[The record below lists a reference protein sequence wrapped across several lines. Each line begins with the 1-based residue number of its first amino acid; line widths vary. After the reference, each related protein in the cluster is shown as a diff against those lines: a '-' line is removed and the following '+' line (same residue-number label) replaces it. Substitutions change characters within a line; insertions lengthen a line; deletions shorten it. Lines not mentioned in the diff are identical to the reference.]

1 MAFRDDREALLSRVT
16 ALESELAAERGGAET
31 QQALAAELDTRR
43 AQVRA
48 ATGELE
54 QDRAALLELG
64 AALDRLRARVAP
76 TPAAAREPAP
86 AAGQAGQAG
95 QDEQPRSDATLA
107 MVLVIGAGLALI
119 VALVLLLGGRSR
131 RPVHPVSP
139 PPEVEAVERV
149 AEPSVTPEAS
159 PTPAPERYRCD
170 VMSKPAGAEL
180 RRDGVVLGKTPLRI
194 SHGDD
199 DVGGY
204 VLHLSGYRD
213 VELKLTP
220 GPDCKLEIV
229 LQQQGPQ

>member
-1 MAFRDDREALLSRVT
+1 MAFRDDREALLSRVA
-16 ALESELAAERGGAET
+16 ALEGELAAERGGAET
-31 QQALAAELDTRR
+31 QQALAAELDTLR

-54 QDRAALLELG
+54 QDRAALLELA

-76 TPAAAREPAP
+76 ASAPTAAAAQEPV
-86 AAGQAGQAG
+86 QAGG
-95 QDEQPRSDATLA
+95 KDGPPPGDASLA

-131 RPVHPVSP
+131 RPVHTVSP
-139 PPEVEAVERV
+139 APEVEAVERV
-149 AEPSVTPEAS
+149 AEPPVTPEAS
-159 PTPAPERYRCD
+159 PTPAPERYSCD
-170 VMSKPAGAEL
+170 VMSQPAGAEL

-204 VLHLSGYRD
+204 VLHLNGYRD
-213 VELKLTP
+213 VALKLTP

>member
-1 MAFRDDREALLSRVT
+1 MAFRDDREALLSRVA
-16 ALESELAAERGGAET
+16 ALESDLAAERGGAET
-31 QQALAAELDTRR
+31 QQALAAELDTLR

-54 QDRAALLELG
+54 QDRAALREL
-64 AALDRLRARVAP
+64 ATALDRLRARVAP
-76 TPAAAREPAP
+76 APAAALEPAP
-86 AAGQAGQAG
+86 AAG

-131 RPVHPVSP
+131 RPVHTVSP

-149 AEPSVTPEAS
+149 AEPPITPEAS
-159 PTPAPERYRCD
+159 PTPAPERYSCD
-170 VMSKPAGAEL
+170 VMSKPPGAEL
-180 RRDGVVLGKTPLRI
+180 RRDGVVLGQTPLRI

-204 VLHLSGYRD
+204 VLHLNGYRD
-213 VELKLTP
+213 VALKLTP
-220 GPDCKLEIV
+220 GPDCRLEIV